1 VSTVE
6 PLAWAC
12 KLSSHDGIVIIPQCV
27 PPIFGTQAAF
37 YRAGVPRPPS
47 RPIIPKHR
55 SRHTPKHADMQ
66 IMRACRLRDDP
77 DVVADVLAAM
87 RLAAVKVDDHKRS
100 DT

>member
-1 VSTVE
+1 M
-6 PLAWAC
+6 
-12 KLSSHDGIVIIPQCV
+12 H
-27 PPIFGTQAAF
+27 
-37 YRAGVPRPPS
+37 
-47 RPIIPKHR
+47 
-55 SRHTPKHADMQ
+55 